1 MKLNNQL
8 GITCVMVIAIVV
20 FTLNN
25 NRNNAYLRSPETIV
39 PVATTAVNTTMTR
52 SLPITSVQTCPRKSL
67 PQIRQLKINKSQS
80 GEDFVLLRW
89 FNGLCQGTF
98 IELGA
103 LDGIKFSNSY
113 LFEFALQWQG
123 LLIEITPPSFA
134 ALQKNRP
141 NNVLVHAGVCEQRQ
155 TIHYYNS
162 TANKTAVPGIVEFA
176 SPQFRQRWWPDLK
189 ADWSN
194 SVEMECIPLQEI
206 IEEHY
211 LPAIKRKLPNSSYTS
226 RVATATDDDKTV
238 HFDFLSL
245 DVEGAED
252 QVLRSIDFNKVSFGI
267 VLLEADDYNELKN
280 LAVRVFLES
289 KGYLFLKSE
298 QRSYWFV
305 HKQFDQIYRHV
316 LHQ

>member
-1 MKLNNQL
+1 
-8 GITCVMVIAIVV
+8 MVIAIVV

-25 NRNNAYLRSPETIV
+25 NRNNTYLRSPETIV
-39 PVATTAVNTTMTR
+39 PVATATVDISR
-52 SLPITSVQTCPRKSL
+52 PLPITSVQTCPRKSL

-123 LLIEITPPSFA
+123 LLVEITPPSFA

-211 LPAIKRKLPNSSYTS
+211 VPAIKRKQHIHNSTS
-226 RVATATDDDKTV
+226 RVATTTTNEAV

-252 QVLRSIDFNKVSFGI
+252 QVLRSIDFDKVSFGI